1 LTLKTIQC
9 VMKFDIKKRVGFDFL
24 LVYGAIHMVILK
36 ENNYIVL
43 RNRERTARRRV
54 YGFITCFAVRSAI
67 RPRNLKTDILMT
79 VYRIINGY
87 RESVF

>member
-1 LTLKTIQC
+1 MTLKTIQC

-24 LVYGAIHMVILK
+24 LVYGAINMVILK
-36 ENNYIVL
+36 ENNDIVL

-54 YGFITCFAVRSAI
+54 YFIITFLAVSSEI

-79 VYRIINGY
+79 LYRIINGY